1 MENET
6 ARGGGSGEELSLE
19 HLPEWTNVRDLLT
32 AIEEQLGRQVREQI
46 EEALDRDDDEVIN
59 VRGLLTDIQNEL
71 GGSYFDSLLQDEQ
84 GESGLTSQDSRG

>member
-1 MENET
+1 MDQENGHVVFEDFT
-6 ARGGGSGEELSLE
+6 LE
-19 HLPEWTNVRDLLT
+19 HLPEWTNVRDLLA
-32 AIEEQLGRQVREQI
+32 AIEEQLGRQVRDQI
-46 EEALDRDDDEVIN
+46 EDALDRDENEVIN